1 MVTIHA
7 ISQRLD
13 YDAVWCIHYN
23 FHDLLLMSLRKLLK
37 LRMMKFS
44 AVICLSYL
52 CVQAVC
58 TNSSY
63 PSQMNWVHVRA
74 ADNGMGTAWIDSMHA
89 VKDERWTSNCA
100 FYSVTIHVRQSC
112 CLAAVP
118 GSIIA
123 LLCWR
128 VVKDNTQLNH
138 PSLATRCS
146 NFIWQLHPRCLSGGC
161 TDKSQEHSAH

>member
-1 MVTIHA
+1 MADCFCYSLSAFDAAFSCGFYNFCA
-7 ISQRLD
+7 ININCWCFCITMYGHHPCHSQKLN

-63 PSQMNWVHVRA
+63 PSQMNWVQIMVWELHELIPC
-74 ADNGMGTAWIDSMHA
+74 M
-89 VKDERWTSNCA
+89 
-100 FYSVTIHVRQSC
+100 
-112 CLAAVP
+112 
-118 GSIIA
+118 
-123 LLCWR
+123 
-128 VVKDNTQLNH
+128 QLKTNAE
-138 PSLATRCS
+138 LATAH
-146 NFIWQLHPRCLSGGC
+146 FIQSPSTWDSHVAWQLFPVL
-161 TDKSQEHSAH
+161 